1 MSSYADPGGVF
12 ESDAHRRVLG
22 HLPLPDD
29 DVAGFY
35 DRNESTAVERVQTDA
50 ALELDGDEVESTL
63 SDLEASGYATQAA
76 EGWQMTA
83 AGLEALQAGP
93 ADDDAEE
100 VSE

>member
-29 DVAGFY
+29 DAEAFY
-35 DRNESTAVERVQTDA
+35 ERNESTAVERVQTDA
-50 ALELDGDEVESTL
+50 ALELDGDEVESIL
-63 SDLEASGYATQAA
+63 SDLEAEGYATQAA
-76 EGWQMTA
+76 EGWQMTP

-93 ADDDAEE
+93 TADEEE